1 MLSFD
6 RWMNGRH
13 RAPVARWFLL
23 AALWLCGAA
32 HGQGVVLPWGAH
44 TDFVAWQEFVRNT
57 APSGNPQSRKVEFE
71 TWASDEDIY
80 VRDPAQWPSVD
91 APKIL
96 RVSAQGQI
104 HLIGARTSVFDPSR
118 CYSPRGL
125 AAPQGN
131 GAAAGTAFPTDGCIG
146 EEVRRNWASFQYI
159 VSNGLD
165 SRAGLTRAFARNL
178 KVSLPADA
186 VEFKG
191 DWAKVSDAA
200 RWLRVDA
207 DFIRHHYYTAFAS
220 NNAVQ
225 TEVALLSFHISSK
238 QIANWVWAD
247 FEGAMNLGRCDVT
260 GCHDAFGAAAP
271 NVASNQVGG
280 LPYGRCDKTP
290 ALLSMLRNAGID
302 PIWKNYC
309 LKGSQATFVDA
320 AGNPLLLGNSV
331 IEPLNAGI
339 PIARS
344 SCITCHAYA
353 SFDKHGEPN
362 TFALA
367 SPLNSPIGNVD
378 PDKLKDSVQNDFIWG
393 IAVPGIK

>member
-1 MLSFD
+1 LRSID
-6 RWMNGRH
+6 GYMNRH
-13 RAPVARWFLL
+13 AMARVWRRLLL
-23 AALWLCGAA
+23 AAMWLCSVA

-44 TDFVAWQEFVRNT
+44 TDFVAWEEFVRIT

-80 VRDPAQWPSVD
+80 VKDPAQWPGID
-91 APKIL
+91 APKVL

-104 HLIGARTSVFDPSR
+104 HLIGARTSVFDPAR
-118 CYSPRGL
+118 CYTPRGL
-125 AAPQGN
+125 VAPQGN
-131 GAAAGTAFPTDGCIG
+131 GAASGTTFPSDGCIG

-165 SRAGLTRAFARNL
+165 SRAGLTRAFARSL

-191 DWAKVSDAA
+191 DWASVSDAA
-200 RWLRVDA
+200 KWLRVDA
-207 DFIRHHYYTAFAS
+207 DFIRHHYYTAFTL
-220 NNAVQ
+220 NNTVQ

-247 FEGAMNLGRCDVT
+247 FEGAMNLGRCDVI
-260 GCHDAFGAAAP
+260 GCHDVFGAAVHEVAP
-271 NVASNQVGG
+271 NQVGG
-280 LPYGRCDKTP
+280 QSYGKCDKT
-290 ALLSMLRNAGID
+290 AAVLSMLHNAGID

-309 LKGSQATFVDA
+309 LKGSQVTFVDA
-320 AGNPLLLGNSV
+320 RGNPVLLGNSV

-367 SPLNSPIGNVD
+367 APLNSPIGMLD
-378 PDKLKDSVQNDFIWG
+378 PDKMKDAIQNDFIWG
-393 IAVPGIK
+393 ISVPGIK